1 MIGTKEKLCKIKII
15 CCRVTRYDNFSY
27 NSEETSIY
35 KLQKFLYNFRDK
47 MRLIWKLS
55 IRRNKGPNEKED
67 EKSNTKMQPHTSF
80 Y

>member
-47 MRLIWKLS
+47 MRLI
-55 IRRNKGPNEKED
+55 
-67 EKSNTKMQPHTSF
+67 
-80 Y
+80 